1 MGWRAADR
9 RDRDE
14 RERLRRLP
22 LAARYDWRTILM
34 LLAACAVGT
43 VLGLLTR

>member
-14 RERLRRLP
+14 RARLRRLP
-22 LAARYDWRTILM
+22 LAARCDWRTILM
-34 LLAACAVGT
+34 LLAACAAGSVI
-43 VLGLLTR
+43 GLLLR

>member
-14 RERLRRLP
+14 RERIRRLP
-22 LAARYDWRTILM
+22 LAARCDWRTILI
-34 LLAACAVGT
+34 LLGAGAVGT
-43 VLGLLTR
+43 VLGLVLR